1 MLSPE
6 TMLEMLHFVE
16 TKDGAMIVDLRE
28 YLEESED
35 DFSLNE
41 IKDYD
46 ETALVFEVLSESIE
60 ETFKEI
66 AGFALVA
73 LYNRY
78 AEDNSYEPV
87 EQLDVFFEN
96 YMSDMDAQEVA
107 NSVFYG
113 SYSPGDQWATFDGNG
128 NIETFNDAHMELE
141 CYFHDMALWLMED
154 YSRLESYFYYDCDY
168 E

>member
-1 MLSPE
+1 MFSPE

-28 YLEESED
+28 YLEENED
-35 DFSLNE
+35 GFSLNE
-41 IKDYD
+41 LKDYD
-46 ETALVFEVLSESIE
+46 ETALVFNILSDSIE
-60 ETFKEI
+60 ETFEEL

-73 LYNRY
+73 LYNVY
-78 AEDNSYEPV
+78 AQENGHEPV
-87 EQLDVFFEN
+87 AELGDFFDKF
-96 YMSDMDAQEVA
+96 MSNCDPQEIA

-154 YSRLESYFYYDCDY
+154 YSRLESYFYDDCDY